1 MVDLEHQILAVE
13 AAGSGYSVTT
23 ATVPSWQWRR
33 PWGVAPPTSGPCCR
47 RRRSSGP
54 QNSLEII
61 SPAVCSKAGADPDS
75 RRTPLLSVLPPE
87 VVEMIISF
95 HRAGDLH
102 AVANCAATAR
112 AFAAPAAP
120 LLCRIYQCRQCSA
133 PLFHRA
139 DLIRPRAGTAGGGRT
154 LCLADGP
161 AFKVE
166 TWPSR
171 RCVKSQLRTAEPPAC
186 ARGRDGPLRRRLAE
200 AAGWQPRP
208 LQRSSDEEP
217 QPLSPNVLARSR
229 ETPLSRHWLECG
241 NCGLY
246 LGERAEPN
254 MSSSSLASVIG
265 SSVGRLVGDGSTRS
279 GVTFICRAY
288 VCEADPWGP
297 IGLASVP
304 LRCTGAR
311 RRCGTGRCG
320 QVLAYDTDVLSTR
333 HCWSPPNGSIEAAWY
348 VNGVV
353 RDSVVVGP
361 ARRERLGQGPMAVAD
376 MHCSACGGSV
386 GWKFVEDFDSVQR
399 NRNQVGRFGLCTSS
413 LAGSDAISRRRQR
426 MRGRGSSSE
435 SSSELLTAYPP
446 EAAQSPSDDTV
457 FAASQ
462 TSGSEGEDDAP
473 VPL

>member
-304 LRCTGAR
+304 LRWGRLAESASGRVRWPWQICTA
-311 RRCGTGRCG
+311 
-320 QVLAYDTDVLSTR
+320 Q
-333 HCWSPPNGSIEAAWY
+333 H
-348 VNGVV
+348 
-353 RDSVVVGP
+353 
-361 ARRERLGQGPMAVAD
+361 AVARSAGSSWRISTQ
-376 MHCSACGGSV
+376 CSGIATRLVASASALRPLPAATQSAVDDNACGAEAV
-386 GWKFVEDFDSVQR
+386 RQ
-399 NRNQVGRFGLCTSS
+399 NR
-413 LAGSDAISRRRQR
+413 A
-426 MRGRGSSSE
+426 
-435 SSSELLTAYPP
+435 
-446 EAAQSPSDDTV
+446 PSC
-457 FAASQ
+457 
-462 TSGSEGEDDAP
+462 
-473 VPL
+473 